1 MRNYKLVVICWLIFM
16 VNGCAQKNVQGGS
29 STGYNSGNQTPE
41 LQILCYNIHHANPPS
56 KPGIIDL
63 EAIAKVIRDHTPDL
77 VALQEVDVNTI
88 RSGKTSNQAAE
99 LARLSGMPHY
109 FFAKAIDY
117 EGGEYGVA
125 ILSKFPLEEMK
136 NTQLP
141 TEAET
146 NGERR
151 TLASAVVQ
159 LPGGKKI
166 VFAST
171 HLDALKGD
179 TNRFLQINK
188 ITDFFQQEKRP
199 VVIAGDL
206 NAYPSTRIIN
216 RLDQF
221 FKRSCIVDC
230 AHTVPVVNPR
240 NTIDY
245 VAFAPAEK
253 FTVTEHKVIDEKYAS
268 DHLPVKV
275 KLSVK

>member
-1 MRNYKLVVICWLIFM
+1 MACGNKPIQGTGSVDRNR
-16 VNGCAQKNVQGGS
+16 
-29 STGYNSGNQTPE
+29 SGAASG
-41 LQILCYNIHHANPPS
+41 LRVLCYNIHHANPPS

-63 EAIAKVIRDHTPDL
+63 EAIAKVIRDNSPDL

-88 RSGKTSNQAAE
+88 RSGKTSNQAADI
-99 LARLSGMPHY
+99 AKLSGMPHY
-109 FFAKAIDY
+109 YFAKAIDH

-125 ILSKFPLEEMK
+125 ILSRFPMEDMK

-146 NGERR
+146 KGERR
-151 TLASAVVQ
+151 TLATAVIR
-159 LPGGKKI
+159 LPDGKRI

-171 HLDALKGD
+171 HLDAQKSD

-188 ITDFFQQEKRP
+188 ITEILQHEKLP
-199 VVIAGDL
+199 VVIAGDF

-216 RLDQF
+216 RLDHF

-230 AHTVPVVNPR
+230 GHTIPVVNPR

-245 VAFAPAEK
+245 VAFSPDDK

-268 DHLPVKV
+268 DHLPVSAVLKM
-275 KLSVK
+275 K